1 MYDFHYNYIK
11 ENMFIKLNYCLQ
23 TLIVYCMKLKQMCMK
38 IFIWRKICLILVNI
52 QVTQDFMMWKK
63 KKLIDKVKG
72 ETKRVTI
79 VEFVGLKSKIYSYIK
94 KDNEED

>member
-1 MYDFHYNYIK
+1 
-11 ENMFIKLNYCLQ
+11 MFTDTDSLLYEIETN
-23 TLIVYCMKLKQMCMK
+23 VYEV
-38 IFIWRKICLILVNI
+38 FIWRKICLILVNI